1 MTSLDTKGGCGCA
14 LHFKS
19 REQQVI
25 EDVLRVPGAGGL
37 RRMASSSSQMN
48 TVGCPSSTVKPVPQ
62 LQQLLESLLPLT
74 APSRAREQ
82 QRQQGHNE
90 STPEQRG
97 FQPRHLSNSTGT

>member
-25 EDVLRVPGAGGL
+25 EDVLRVPGAGGV

-48 TVGCPSSTVKPVPQ
+48 TVGTAGPLSVGCPSSTVKPVP
-62 LQQLLESLLPLT
+62 
-74 APSRAREQ
+74 
-82 QRQQGHNE
+82 
-90 STPEQRG
+90 
-97 FQPRHLSNSTGT
+97 